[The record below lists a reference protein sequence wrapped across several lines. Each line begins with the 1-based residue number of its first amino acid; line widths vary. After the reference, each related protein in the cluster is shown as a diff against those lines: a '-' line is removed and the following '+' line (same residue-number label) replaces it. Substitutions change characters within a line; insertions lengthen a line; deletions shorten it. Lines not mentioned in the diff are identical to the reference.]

1 MEETEVSVPVNIEES
16 ENISED
22 LPSEQNA
29 FTTTTVVE
37 EGVRETSEQ
46 VFSGTPPDIL
56 TTDTEVATTQL
67 IAVVDDGSFDASDLK
82 TPATPCTPA
91 SPGLGDDKRTKY
103 NWDDAFQPPV
113 LPVRC
118 RNQNAELHKAKLG
131 SGSKGK
137 CIKVKDAWYTPSEFE
152 QLCGRGNSKDWKRS
166 IRYGGRTIQCLIED
180 SILHPHAASC
190 TCAICCDDESM
201 TGPVRYFV
209 PYKRKRRDEL
219 DTPSTPTVKKP
230 RPKLKDAAESM
241 RSFSLESNN
250 GLDTPLLT
258 PVVQVYPPS
267 PPKTLIVLQPDQH
280 WIHLE
285 EMANTLLQQAQQL
298 KNMVLQMKTECMTSK
313 ESCLAQAKIQFE
325 AEKKEAILQ
334 VKIDS
339 QMQLSRAL
347 MEARA
352 EKDNAVS
359 QALAHARADKIVA
372 VAEAKSA
379 QLIKTCV
386 NCGREAMSECTG
398 CHLVSYCSSFCQR
411 KDWASHQQTCGRRS
425 PSHSPIPL
433 TEPPLGTCYV
443 EVVEKVDD

>member
-1 MEETEVSVPVNIEES
+1 MEATEVSVPVNIEES
-16 ENISED
+16 ESISED
-22 LPSEQNA
+22 LPSGQNA
-29 FTTTTVVE
+29 FTTTVVSEHDERVGAAE
-37 EGVRETSEQ
+37 E
-46 VFSGTPPDIL
+46 VFAGTPTAIL
-56 TTDTEVATTQL
+56 STDSDASSTAQL
-67 IAVVDDGSFDASDLK
+67 IAVVTDGSFDASDLK

-91 SPGLGDDKRTKY
+91 SPGLEKRTKY
-103 NWDDAFQPPV
+103 NWDDAYHLAV

-118 RNQNAELHKAKLG
+118 RNQSAELHKAKLG

-180 SILHPHAASC
+180 SVLHPHAASC
-190 TCAICCDDESM
+190 TCATCCDDEAM

-209 PYKRKRRDEL
+209 PYKRKKRDEL
-219 DTPSTPTVKKP
+219 ETPSTPTATKKP

-258 PVVQVYPPS
+258 PVVHVYPPS
-267 PPKTLIVLQPDQH
+267 PPKTLVVLQPDQH

-285 EMANTLLQQAQQL
+285 EMANSLFHQAQQL
-298 KNMVLQMKTECMTSK
+298 KNMVGQMKTECMASK
-313 ESCLAQAKIQFE
+313 ESSLAHAKLQFE

-359 QALAHARADKIVA
+359 QALAQARADKIVA

-398 CHLVSYCSSFCQR
+398 CHQVSYCSSFCQR

-425 PSHSPIPL
+425 PLHSPLPL
-433 TEPPLGTCYV
+433 TEPPLGSCYV
-443 EVVEKVDD
+443 EVEEKED